1 MFSLSVSVL
10 SYQRK
15 AEIGDSCGTIRQL
28 PFISLLKST
37 ASNLYF
43 LLYRSSRLCCGSNG
57 FPGYYGMYGFTWS
70 ISVRVRLLY
79 LFILFL
85 RDFMSLSRQHH
96 IAYFPNLPTCVIP
109 SLVSGPAKF
118 NLGLFSSKVPF
129 LLVPRSPL
137 SLRKTSRKGPWEG
150 GCFSSWKLMEMQI
163 VNQAIWAHACFY
175 KQNTLR
181 CPSRK
186 SSYKSNLFLS
196 HPMPF

>member
-70 ISVRVRLLY
+70 ISVRVRLL
-79 LFILFL
+79 FTSLFL
-85 RDFMSLSRQHH
+85 FLCDFMSLSRQHH
-96 IAYFPNLPTCVIP
+96 IAYFPNLPTCMIL
-109 SLVSGPAKF
+109 SLVSGSAKF
-118 NLGLFSSKVPF
+118 NFGLFNSKVPL
-129 LLVPRSPL
+129 LLVPGPL
-137 SLRKTSRKGPWEG
+137 SRSWWRVRKGPEG
-150 GCFSSWKLMEMQI
+150 EVALVPGNVKRPGS
-163 VNQAIWAHACFY
+163 
-175 KQNTLR
+175 
-181 CPSRK
+181 
-186 SSYKSNLFLS
+186 
-196 HPMPF
+196 